1 MLRWVH
7 IAAGLIAILAG
18 FTALFAKKGSPLHR
32 RAGDVF
38 VVAMITL
45 TGTAWYAATFVH
57 PNRGNVVAAMVTLY
71 LVTTA
76 FLTVKR
82 DVAAAR
88 GWYVG
93 LMLLGLAATARAAW
107 LGMLAVR
114 EGGVDKFPAGVFFAF
129 GFVALSGVLLDGRL
143 LIAGHIE
150 GAQRLVRHLWRMGTG
165 MWIATASLF
174 LGQAKFF
181 PGGDAG
187 LRRVDRAGARGRGV
201 TLLRTGADRATQAHG
216 SCSTIPRYQ
225 KPSVENETRYQKL
238 SVEDKEST
246 SN

>member
-7 IAAGLIAILAG
+7 IAAGLVAILAG
-18 FTALFAKKGSPLHR
+18 FTALFAKKGSRLHR

-45 TGTAWYAATFVH
+45 TGTALYAASFVH

-82 DVAAAR
+82 DVALAR
-88 GWYVG
+88 AWYVA
-93 LMLLGLAATARAAW
+93 LMLLGVAATARAAW

-114 EGGVDKFPAGVFFAF
+114 EGGVDHFPAGVFFAF
-129 GFVALSGVLLDGRL
+129 GFVALSGTLLDARL
-143 LIAGHIE
+143 LIAGRIE

-181 PGGDAG
+181 PEAM
-187 LRRVDRAGARGRGV
+187 RGSGVLTVPVLVVAGV
-201 TLLRTGADRATQAHG
+201 TLFELVRTVRRKRRQANPLTHQTERA
-216 SCSTIPRYQ
+216 
-225 KPSVENETRYQKL
+225 
-238 SVEDKEST
+238 
-246 SN
+246 

>member
-7 IAAGLIAILAG
+7 IAAGLIAIVAG
-18 FTALFAKKGSPLHR
+18 FIALFAKKGGLLHR

-45 TGTAWYAATFVH
+45 TGTALYAASFVH

-82 DVAAAR
+82 DVAATR
-88 GWYVG
+88 GWYVA
-93 LMLLGLAATARAAW
+93 LMLLGIAATTRAAW
-107 LGMLAVR
+107 LGMLAMR
-114 EGGVDKFPAGVFFAF
+114 EGAVDHFPAGVFFGF
-129 GFVALSGVLLDGRL
+129 GFVSLAGALLDGRL

-150 GAQRLVRHLWRMGTG
+150 GTQRLMRHLWRMGTG

-181 PGGDAG
+181 PDAI
-187 LRRVDRAGARGRGV
+187 RASGVLSVPVLVVAGV
-201 TLLRTGADRATQAHG
+201 TLFELVRTIRRKRRRAAA
-216 SCSTIPRYQ
+216 TIT
-225 KPSVENETRYQKL
+225 SVAE
-238 SVEDKEST
+238 
-246 SN
+246 

>member
-7 IAAGLIAILAG
+7 IAAGLIAIVAG
-18 FTALFAKKGSPLHR
+18 FIALFAKKGSLPHR

-45 TGTAWYAATFVH
+45 TGTALYAASFVH

-82 DVAAAR
+82 DVAVAR
-88 GWYVG
+88 GWYLA
-93 LMLLGLAATARAAW
+93 LMLLGVAATARAAW
-107 LGMLAVR
+107 LGMLALR
-114 EGGVDKFPAGVFFAF
+114 EGAIDHFPAGVFFMF
-129 GFVALSGVLLDGRL
+129 GFVGLAGALLDGRL

-150 GAQRLVRHLWRMGTG
+150 GTQRLVRHLWRMGAG

-174 LGQAKFF
+174 LGQAKVF
-181 PGGDAG
+181 PNPMRESGVLSVPVLVVA
-187 LRRVDRAGARGRGV
+187 GV
-201 TLLRTGADRATQAHG
+201 TVFELARTIRRKRRHAAT
-216 SCSTIPRYQ
+216 TM
-225 KPSVENETRYQKL
+225 T
-238 SVEDKEST
+238 
-246 SN
+246 

>member
-7 IAAGLIAILAG
+7 IAAGLIAIVAG
-18 FTALFAKKGSPLHR
+18 FIALFAKKGSLPHR

-45 TGTAWYAATFVH
+45 TGTALYAASFVH

-76 FLTVKR
+76 YLTVKR
-82 DVAAAR
+82 DVAVAR

-93 LMLLGLAATARAAW
+93 LTLLGVAATARAAW
-107 LGMLAVR
+107 LGMLALR
-114 EGGVDKFPAGVFFAF
+114 EGAIDHFPAGVFFVF
-129 GFVALSGVLLDGRL
+129 GFISLAGALLDGRL

-150 GAQRLVRHLWRMGTG
+150 GTQRLVRHLWRMGTG

-181 PGGDAG
+181 PDA
-187 LRRVDRAGARGRGV
+187 VRGSGVLSVPVLVVAGV
-201 TLLRTGADRATQAHG
+201 TVFELARTIRRKRRHAAT
-216 SCSTIPRYQ
+216 TM
-225 KPSVENETRYQKL
+225 T
-238 SVEDKEST
+238 
-246 SN
+246 

>member
-45 TGTAWYAATFVH
+45 TGTALYAASFVH

-82 DVAAAR
+82 DVAVAR
-88 GWYVG
+88 GWYVA
-93 LMLLGLAATARAAW
+93 LMYLGIAATLRAGW
-107 LGMLAVR
+107 LGMLAMR
-114 EGGVDKFPAGVFFAF
+114 EGGIDHFPAGVFFAF
-129 GFVALSGVLLDGRL
+129 GFVALSGTLLDARL

-181 PGGDAG
+181 PDAM
-187 LRRVDRAGARGRGV
+187 RGSGVLTVPVLLVAGV
-201 TLLRTGADRATQAHG
+201 TLFELVRTVRRKRMAVAAPLRATKSLQ
-216 SCSTIPRYQ
+216 
-225 KPSVENETRYQKL
+225 
-238 SVEDKEST
+238 
-246 SN
+246 

>member
-107 LGMLAVR
+107 LGLLAVR

-150 GAQRLVRHLWRMGTG
+150 GAQRLVRHLWRMAHGDVDRDG
-165 MWIATASLF
+165 LVVPGAGEVFS
-174 LGQAKFF
+174 
-181 PGGDAG
+181 GGDAG
-187 LRRVDRAGARGRGV
+187 IGGVDRAGARGRRRDV
-201 TLLRTGADRATQAHG
+201 LRTGAHRAEEAQGGKAGAWIDVQPGNFIFPTNG
-216 SCSTIPRYQ
+216 
-225 KPSVENETRYQKL
+225 L
-238 SVEDKEST
+238 
-246 SN
+246 

>member
-7 IAAGLIAILAG
+7 IAAGLIAIVAG
-18 FTALFAKKGSPLHR
+18 FIALFAKKGGLLHR

-45 TGTAWYAATFVH
+45 TGTALYAASFVH

-76 FLTVKR
+76 FLTVKQ
-82 DVAAAR
+82 DVAVAR
-88 GWYVG
+88 GWYVA
-93 LMLLGLAATARAAW
+93 LMLLGVAATARAAW

-114 EGGVDKFPAGVFFAF
+114 EGAIDHFPAGVFFVF
-129 GFVALSGVLLDGRL
+129 GFVSLAGALLDGRL

-150 GAQRLVRHLWRMGTG
+150 GTQRLVRHLWRMGTG

-174 LGQAKFF
+174 LGQAKVF
-181 PGGDAG
+181 PNALRESGVLSVPVLVVAG
-187 LRRVDRAGARGRGV
+187 LTLFELVRTIRRKRRRAA
-201 TLLRTGADRATQAHG
+201 ATM
-216 SCSTIPRYQ
+216 S
-225 KPSVENETRYQKL
+225 
-238 SVEDKEST
+238 
-246 SN
+246 

>member
-1 MLRWVH
+1 MVRWMH
-7 IAAGLIAILAG
+7 ITAGLVAIVAG

-45 TGTAWYAATFVH
+45 TGTALYAASFVH
-57 PNRGNVVAAMVTLY
+57 PNRGNVVAALVTLY
-71 LVTTA
+71 LVTSA

-88 GWYVG
+88 AWYVA
-93 LMLLGLAATARAAW
+93 LMLLGVAATVRAAW
-107 LGMLAVR
+107 LGMLAMR
-114 EGGVDKFPAGVFFAF
+114 EGAIDHFPAAVFFAF
-129 GFVALSGVLLDGRL
+129 GFVSLAATLLDGRL

-150 GAQRLVRHLWRMGTG
+150 GTQRLVRHLWRMGTG

-181 PGGDAG
+181 PDAMRASG
-187 LRRVDRAGARGRGV
+187 VLSVPVLVVAAVTMFELVRTLRRKRRAASAA
-201 TLLRTGADRATQAHG
+201 LSG
-216 SCSTIPRYQ
+216 SFTERPT
-225 KPSVENETRYQKL
+225 VE
-238 SVEDKEST
+238 SP
-246 SN
+246 

>member
-71 LVTTA
+71 LVTTGA
-76 FLTVKR
+76 LTVKR

-88 GWYVG
+88 AWYVG
-93 LMLLGLAATARAAW
+93 LMLLGGAATVRTAW
-107 LGMLAVR
+107 LGMAALR
-114 EGGVDKFPAGVFFAF
+114 TGPIDQYPAGIYFAF
-129 GFVALSGVLLDGRL
+129 GFVSLSATLLDLRL
-143 LIAGHIE
+143 LSAGHIE

-181 PGGDAG
+181 PDAM
-187 LRRVDRAGARGRGV
+187 RASGVLSVPVLAVAGV
-201 TLLRTGADRATQAHG
+201 TLFELVRTVRRKRRAASAALT
-216 SCSTIPRYQ
+216 
-225 KPSVENETRYQKL
+225 
-238 SVEDKEST
+238 
-246 SN
+246 

>member
-7 IAAGLIAILAG
+7 IAAGLIAIVAG
-18 FTALFAKKGSPLHR
+18 FIALFAKKGSLPHR

-45 TGTAWYAATFVH
+45 TGTALYAASFVH

-82 DVAAAR
+82 DVAVAR
-88 GWYVG
+88 GWYLA
-93 LMLLGLAATARAAW
+93 LMLLGVAATARAAW
-107 LGMLAVR
+107 LGMLALR
-114 EGGVDKFPAGVFFAF
+114 EGAIDHFPAGVFFMF
-129 GFVALSGVLLDGRL
+129 GFVSLAGALLDGRL

-150 GAQRLVRHLWRMGTG
+150 GTQRLVRHLWRMGAG

-174 LGQAKFF
+174 LGQAKVF
-181 PGGDAG
+181 PNAM
-187 LRRVDRAGARGRGV
+187 RESGV
-201 TLLRTGADRATQAHG
+201 
-216 SCSTIPRYQ
+216 
-225 KPSVENETRYQKL
+225 L
-238 SVEDKEST
+238 SVPVLVVAGMTLFELVRTIRRKRSRAPAT
-246 SN
+246 VS